1 MVKLGKKGIDMNIRK
16 TVWHEV
22 KDKDQCSIGDIVS
35 NDLHI
40 RFKGGNMEITK
51 SGKISKGQL
60 IRAVVGLLLN
70 MDEVIKD

>member
-1 MVKLGKKGIDMNIRK
+1 MNIRK

-22 KDKDQCSIGDIVS
+22 KDKDKCCVGDIVS

-40 RFKGGNMEITK
+40 RFDGDNMEITK
-51 SGKISKGQL
+51 SGKINQTL
-60 IRAVVGLLLN
+60 VLRAVLGLLSN